1 MLMMITTNNTPD
13 IALYDP
19 TRRFLYTS
27 FYVVISLFN
36 LIMASG
42 VIVAVINFK
51 YRELLIG
58 EIEESSKNIPEY
70 HKDMMK

>member
-1 MLMMITTNNTPD
+1 MITTSNTPD
-13 IALYDP
+13 IALHDP

-42 VIVAVINFK
+42 IILAVINYK
-51 YRELLIG
+51 YRELLID
-58 EIEESSKNIPEY
+58 EIEESSKSISEY
-70 HKDMMK
+70 HRDMMK

>member
-1 MLMMITTNNTPD
+1 MMITTNNTPD

-19 TRRFLYTS
+19 NRRFLYTS